1 MNSGITSYDRDS
13 LSISLSKIASDL
25 ILLASGPRTGL
36 FEINLPAMQPG
47 SSIMPG
53 KVNPVI
59 PELVNLVSFRVMGN
73 NVAVTIAARNGQ
85 LQLNA
90 YEPLILSAILE
101 SQKILTNTMKTF
113 RTSCVDGITV
123 NETVLQNY
131 IDQSV
136 GIVTAL
142 NPVLGY
148 KKATELAKEALK
160 TGKGIME
167 LVREKNLLTEEQIQ
181 EVLDPKAMTGQ

>member
-1 MNSGITSYDRDS
+1 
-13 LSISLSKIASDL
+13 
-25 ILLASGPRTGL
+25 
-36 FEINLPAMQPG
+36 
-47 SSIMPG
+47 MPG

-73 NVAVTIAARNGQ
+73 NVAVTIASNTGQ

-113 RTSCVDGITV
+113 REKCVDGITV
-123 NETVLQNY
+123 NEEINKRNMETT
-131 IDQSV
+131 I

-142 NPVLGY
+142 NPVLGHHVGD
-148 KKATELAKEALK
+148 ELAKEAK
-160 TGKGIME
+160 ETGKGILE
-167 LVREKNLLTEEQIQ
+167 LVREKNLLTDEQI
-181 EVLDPKAMTGQ
+181 EELLSPESMTGLDKSKYENK